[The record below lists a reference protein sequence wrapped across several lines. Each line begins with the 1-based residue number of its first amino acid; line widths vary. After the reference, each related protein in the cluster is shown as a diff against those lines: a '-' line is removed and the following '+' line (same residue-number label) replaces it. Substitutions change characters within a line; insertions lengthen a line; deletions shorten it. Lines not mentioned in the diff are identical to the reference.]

1 MIDLKILDEVGEL
14 DTVVAGV
21 AFHNG
26 EPPALEEAYDAKT
39 YHTILH
45 NQYPL
50 NEDLNREVEAFV
62 SLMEREGVTVL
73 RPGRHRGMQ
82 QIFARDVGFVIGDT
96 FVRANI
102 IADREQEM
110 KAYDAIWSQI
120 DPDKIVTAPDY
131 VSVEGGDVTLLRDG
145 RILLG
150 CHLTTDFDRYSTA
163 RTNKYAIGFLK
174 GLFPEREIIPLQLI
188 KDDHDPYRGV
198 LHLDCAF
205 QPVGEGLAIIFPGAF
220 RHYSDYEFLVS
231 LFGPENVFSITRE
244 EFFEMNTN
252 IFSLSPQKV
261 IIDSA
266 FARLKGWLEARGLE
280 VLTTPYREV
289 SKLGG
294 LLRCT
299 TQPLVRRY

>member
-1 MIDLKILDEVGEL
+1 MIDLNILDEVGQL

-26 EPPALEEAYDAKT
+26 EPPALTEAYDAKT

-45 NQYPL
+45 DQYPL
-50 NEDLNREVEAFV
+50 DQDLNREVEAFV
-62 SLMEREGVTVL
+62 SLMESEGVTVL

-131 VSVEGGDVTLLRDG
+131 VSVEGGDVTVLRDG

-174 GLFPEREIIPLQLI
+174 SLFPEREVIPL
-188 KDDHDPYRGV
+188 
-198 LHLDCAF
+198 
-205 QPVGEGLAIIFPGAF
+205 
-220 RHYSDYEFLVS
+220 
-231 LFGPENVFSITRE
+231 
-244 EFFEMNTN
+244 
-252 IFSLSPQKV
+252 
-261 IIDSA
+261 
-266 FARLKGWLEARGLE
+266 
-280 VLTTPYREV
+280 
-289 SKLGG
+289 
-294 LLRCT
+294 
-299 TQPLVRRY
+299 